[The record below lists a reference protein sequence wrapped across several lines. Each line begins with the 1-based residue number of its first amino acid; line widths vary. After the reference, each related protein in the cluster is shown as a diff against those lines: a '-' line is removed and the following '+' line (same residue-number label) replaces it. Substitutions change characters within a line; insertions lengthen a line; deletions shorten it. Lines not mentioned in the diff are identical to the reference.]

1 VQTSSECALS
11 VHENK
16 SLKPV
21 TFDPVAF
28 MLVKGLLQP
37 V

>member
-1 VQTSSECALS
+1 
-11 VHENK
+11 
-16 SLKPV
+16 V